1 MKKALSILLLLC
13 MTIATIFVS
22 SCGKTNTETT
32 TTAATVTPEEKMSPA
47 ERAANEIIDE
57 IMQGII
63 LLPEKRDEGVYKEEK
78 YGMEYTYEYGKDR
91 NIKRVRIKGISVQN
105 FEYDK
110 NGRLTDIYA
119 QSDEESEVKS
129 TGHMTFKYTPSG
141 RFAEV
146 NSIARY
152 NHEGTEEELSTKA
165 IFEYDEKGR
174 VVKNEIFQNEKS
186 VQNIEIKY
194 DEKARTITM
203 EGERQFSY
211 DSIYKRIT
219 TYDEDWKMIKEEGFD
234 KNEKLIHLS
243 EYDKNGN
250 ETKSISYDE
259 NGEVKSYTAYEYDE
273 KGNLIK
279 EASYDAAGAL
289 QVYYVYEYD
298 EDGYILKETRYDAN
312 DVKRSCTEYF
322 ENTTNENKYFSG
334 KERRSE
340 SYSSD
345 GSLSGITEY
354 NRNGNVVKAEQYIS
368 GKLYAI
374 KEMEYDESGNLIKSS
389 SYDADRKFTGYSVY
403 GYNESGKRIKISEY
417 DGDDKLTGYTEIKR
431 NGDYILSETVYDGDG
446 NKTEYTEYLEN
457 TSDYNTYSR
466 KKRYEEYKNGK
477 LAELEEYNENGEITK
492 QISYDGEGNKKL
504 YEEYVT
510 LKVKHNGHEGTT
522 TVTKTREIYNNAKLE
537 SRTEYE
543 YDENGNRTKISE
555 YDGDGKLTEY
565 TEAKYDGERILSET
579 VYDGDGNKT
588 MYMEYITLKVKHN
601 GYEGTTTV
609 TKTRETYNDGKLEHR
624 TEYEYDENGNR
635 TKISEYD
642 GDGKLTEY
650 TEAKYD
656 GERILSESRYD
667 GNGKLIRR
675 TEDEYDENGKKLKSS
690 VYNNGGLEG
699 YKSYHY
705 DESGRLIKVTACDAY
720 NRIVNYYEIEY
731 TDEYGNG
738 KTHEYDKNGNLL
750 GTYPWVIFR

>member
-1 MKKALSILLLLC
+1 MKKALSIILLLC
-13 MTIATIFVS
+13 MTF
-22 SCGKTNTETT
+22 
-32 TTAATVTPEEKMSPA
+32 ATVFAAVSCRKTEKKQTGILG
-47 ERAANEIIDE
+47 AADEIIDE

-141 RFAEV
+141 RFSEV
-146 NSIARY
+146 NSIVRY
-152 NHEGTEEELSTKA
+152 NHEGTQEEISTKA

-174 VVKNEIFQNEKS
+174 VVKNEIIQNEKS

-211 DSIYKRIT
+211 DSVYKSVAA
-219 TYDEDWKMIKEEGFD
+219 YDENWKMIKRESFD
-234 KNEKLIHLS
+234 KNGKLIQLS
-243 EYDKNGN
+243 EYDTNGN
-250 ETKSISYDE
+250 VTKFISYDE
-259 NGEVKSYTAYEYDE
+259 NGGIKSHT
-273 KGNLIK
+273 
-279 EASYDAAGAL
+279 
-289 QVYYVYEYD
+289 VYEYD
-298 EDGYILKETRYDAN
+298 KKGTLIKESSYDGNGTVEDYTVYENDENGYILKYTRYDAN
-312 DVKRSCTEYF
+312 GVKRSCTEYF

-354 NRNGNVVKAEQYIS
+354 NRNGDIVKSEQYIS
-368 GKLYAI
+368 GKLYGI
-374 KEMEYDESGNLIKSS
+374 EEREYDESGNLIKSS
-389 SYDADRKFTGYSVY
+389 SYDANRKFTGYSIY
-403 GYNESGKRIKISEY
+403 GYNESGKRIKISKY
-417 DGDDKLTGYTEIKR
+417 DGSGTLTEYTEIKR
-431 NGDYILSETVYDGDG
+431 NGDYILSETVYDADG

-477 LAELEEYNENGEITK
+477 LAELKEYNEDGRITK
-492 QISYDGEGNKKL
+492 QISYDGEGNK
-504 YEEYVT
+504 
-510 LKVKHNGHEGTT
+510 
-522 TVTKTREIYNNAKLE
+522 
-537 SRTEYE
+537 
-543 YDENGNRTKISE
+543 
-555 YDGDGKLTEY
+555 TEY
-565 TEAKYDGERILSET
+565 TE
-579 VYDGDGNKT
+579 
-588 MYMEYITLKVKHN
+588 YITFKVKHN
-601 GYEGTTTV
+601 GYEGTTTD
-609 TKTRETYNDGKLEHR
+609 TKTREIYNDGKLEHR

-642 GDGKLTEY
+642 GEGKLTEY

-705 DESGRLIKVTACDAY
+705 NESGRLIKVTACDAY

-731 TDEYGNG
+731 TDENGNG
-738 KTHEYDKNGNLL
+738 KTYMYDKD
-750 GTYPWVIFR
+750 GTLIRTYDWVIFR

>member
-1 MKKALSILLLLC
+1 MKKALSIILLLC
-13 MTIATIFVS
+13 MTF
-22 SCGKTNTETT
+22 
-32 TTAATVTPEEKMSPA
+32 ATVFAAVSCRKTEKKQTGILG
-47 ERAANEIIDE
+47 AADEIIDE

-119 QSDEESEVKS
+119 QPDEEGEVKS

-141 RFAEV
+141 RFSEV
-146 NSIARY
+146 NSIVRY
-152 NHEGTEEELSTKA
+152 NHEGTEGEISTKA

-211 DSIYKRIT
+211 DSVYKSVAA
-219 TYDEDWKMIKEEGFD
+219 YDENWKMIKRESFD
-234 KNEKLIHLS
+234 KNGKLIQLS
-243 EYDKNGN
+243 EYDTNGN
-250 ETKSISYDE
+250 VTKFISYDE
-259 NGEVKSYTAYEYDE
+259 NGGIKSHT
-273 KGNLIK
+273 
-279 EASYDAAGAL
+279 
-289 QVYYVYEYD
+289 VYEYD
-298 EDGYILKETRYDAN
+298 KKGTLIKESSYDGNGTVEDYTVYENDENGYILKDTRYNAN
-312 DVKRSCTEYF
+312 GVKTGYTEYF
-322 ENTTNENKYFSG
+322 ENTTYINKYAG
-334 KERRSE
+334 QRRSE
-340 SYSSD
+340 SYDSD

-354 NRNGNVVKAEQYIS
+354 NRNGDVVKAEQYMS
-368 GKLYAI
+368 GKLYGI
-374 KEMEYDESGNLIKSS
+374 EEREYDESGNLIKSS

-403 GYNESGKRIKISEY
+403 GYNESGKRIKISKY
-417 DGDDKLTGYTEIKR
+417 DGSGTLTGYTEIKR

-457 TSDYNTYSR
+457 TSDYATYSR
-466 KKRYEEYKNGK
+466 KKRYEKYENGK
-477 LAELEEYNENGEITK
+477 LAELKEYNEDGRMTK
-492 QISYDGEGNKKL
+492 RTSYDGEGNKKL
-504 YEEYVT
+504 YEEYV
-510 LKVKHNGHEGTT
+510 
-522 TVTKTREIYNNAKLE
+522 A
-537 SRTEYE
+537 
-543 YDENGNRTKISE
+543 
-555 YDGDGKLTEY
+555 
-565 TEAKYDGERILSET
+565 
-579 VYDGDGNKT
+579 
-588 MYMEYITLKVKHN
+588 LKVKHN
-601 GYEGTTTV
+601 GYEGISTNI
-609 TKTRETYNDGKLEHR
+609 KTRETYNDGKLEHR

-635 TKISEYD
+635 IKTSEYD

-705 DESGRLIKVTACDAY
+705 NESGRLIKVTACDAY

>member
-47 ERAANEIIDE
+47 ERAADEIIDE

-105 FEYDK
+105 YEYDK

-119 QSDEESEVKS
+119 QPDEEGEVKS

-141 RFAEV
+141 RFSEV
-146 NSIARY
+146 NSIVRY
-152 NHEGTEEELSTKA
+152 NHEGTEGEISTKA

-174 VVKNEIFQNEKS
+174 VVKNEIIQNEKS

-211 DSIYKRIT
+211 DSVYKSVAA
-219 TYDEDWKMIKEEGFD
+219 YDENWKMIKRESFD
-234 KNEKLIHLS
+234 KNGKLIQLS

-250 ETKSISYDE
+250 VTKFISYDE

-273 KGNLIK
+273 KGNLTK
-279 EASYDAAGAL
+279 EARYDAAGTL
-289 QVYYVYEYD
+289 QSYDVYECD
-298 EDGYILKETRYDAN
+298 ENGYILKETRYDAN

-322 ENTTNENKYFSG
+322 ENTTHESKYISGNQRRTENYG
-334 KERRSE
+334 
-340 SYSSD
+340 SD

-354 NRNGNVVKAEQYIS
+354 NRNGDVVKSEQYMS
-368 GKLYAI
+368 GKLYGI
-374 KEMEYDESGNLIKSS
+374 EEKEYDESGNLIKSS

-403 GYNESGKRIKISEY
+403 GYNESGKRIKISKY
-417 DGDDKLTGYTEIKR
+417 DGSGTLTGYTEIKR

-466 KKRYEEYKNGK
+466 KKRYEKYENGK
-477 LAELEEYNENGEITK
+477 LAELKEYNEDGRMTK
-492 QISYDGEGNKKL
+492 RTSYDGEGNKKL
-504 YEEYVT
+504 YEEYV
-510 LKVKHNGHEGTT
+510 
-522 TVTKTREIYNNAKLE
+522 A
-537 SRTEYE
+537 
-543 YDENGNRTKISE
+543 
-555 YDGDGKLTEY
+555 
-565 TEAKYDGERILSET
+565 
-579 VYDGDGNKT
+579 
-588 MYMEYITLKVKHN
+588 LKVKHN
-601 GYEGTTTV
+601 GYEGISTNI
-609 TKTRETYNDGKLEHR
+609 KTRETYNDGKLEHR
-624 TEYEYDENGNR
+624 TEYEFDENGNR

-642 GDGKLTEY
+642 GEGKLTEY
-650 TEAKYD
+650 TETKYD

-667 GNGKLIRR
+667 GNGKLTALI
-675 TEDEYDENGKKLKSS
+675 EYNENGKTLKRST
-690 VYNNGGLEG
+690 YKNGSLES
-699 YKSYHY
+699 YLSYHY
-705 DESGRLIKVTACDAY
+705 DESGTLIKVTACDAY
-720 NRIVNYYEIEY
+720 NRIVNYYEFEY
-731 TDEYGNG
+731 TDEIGNG
-738 KTHEYDKNGNLL
+738 KTYMYDKD
-750 GTYPWVIFR
+750 GTLIRTYDWVIFW

>member
-47 ERAANEIIDE
+47 ERAADEIIDE

-119 QSDEESEVKS
+119 QPDEEGEVKS

-141 RFAEV
+141 RFSEV
-146 NSIARY
+146 NSIVRY
-152 NHEGTEEELSTKA
+152 NHEGTEGEISTKA

-174 VVKNEIFQNEKS
+174 VVKNEIIQNEKS

-211 DSIYKRIT
+211 DSVYKSVAA
-219 TYDEDWKMIKEEGFD
+219 YDENWKMIKRESFD
-234 KNEKLIHLS
+234 ENGTLVYAAEF
-243 EYDKNGN
+243 DGNGN
-250 ETKSISYDE
+250 VIRTTNYDE

-273 KGNLIK
+273 KGNLTK
-279 EASYDAAGAL
+279 AARYDETETLQSYD
-289 QVYYVYEYD
+289 VYEYD
-298 EDGYILKETRYDAN
+298 ENGYILKDTRYNAN
-312 DVKRSCTEYF
+312 GVKTGYTEYF
-322 ENTTNENKYFSG
+322 ENTTYINKYAG
-334 KERRSE
+334 QRRSE
-340 SYSSD
+340 SYDSD

-354 NRNGNVVKAEQYIS
+354 NRNGDVVKAEQYMS
-368 GKLYAI
+368 GKLYGI
-374 KEMEYDESGNLIKSS
+374 EEREYDESGNLIKSS

-403 GYNESGKRIKISEY
+403 GYNESGKRIKISKY
-417 DGDDKLTGYTEIKR
+417 DGSGTLTGYTEIKR

-457 TSDYNTYSR
+457 TSDYATYSR
-466 KKRYEEYKNGK
+466 KKRYEKYENGK
-477 LAELEEYNENGEITK
+477 LAELKEYNEDGRMTK
-492 QISYDGEGNKKL
+492 RTSYDGEGNKKL
-504 YEEYVT
+504 YEEYV
-510 LKVKHNGHEGTT
+510 
-522 TVTKTREIYNNAKLE
+522 A
-537 SRTEYE
+537 
-543 YDENGNRTKISE
+543 
-555 YDGDGKLTEY
+555 
-565 TEAKYDGERILSET
+565 
-579 VYDGDGNKT
+579 
-588 MYMEYITLKVKHN
+588 LKVKHN
-601 GYEGTTTV
+601 GYEGISTNI
-609 TKTRETYNDGKLEHR
+609 KTRETYNDGKLEHR

-705 DESGRLIKVTACDAY
+705 NESGRLIKVTACDAY

>member
-1 MKKALSILLLLC
+1 MKKALSIILLLC
-13 MTIATIFVS
+13 MTF
-22 SCGKTNTETT
+22 
-32 TTAATVTPEEKMSPA
+32 ATVFAAVSCRKTEKKQTGILG
-47 ERAANEIIDE
+47 AADEIIDE

-234 KNEKLIHLS
+234 KNEKLIRLS

-250 ETKSISYDE
+250 VTKFISYDE

-279 EASYDAAGAL
+279 EASYDATGAL
-289 QVYYVYEYD
+289 QVYYVYECD
-298 EDGYILKETRYDAN
+298 ENGYILKETRYDAN

-354 NRNGNVVKAEQYIS
+354 NRNGDVVKSEQYIS
-368 GKLYAI
+368 GKLSGI
-374 KEMEYDESGNLIKSS
+374 EEREYDESGNLIKSS

-417 DGDDKLTGYTEIKR
+417 DGDDKLT
-431 NGDYILSETVYDGDG
+431 
-446 NKTEYTEYLEN
+446 
-457 TSDYNTYSR
+457 
-466 KKRYEEYKNGK
+466 
-477 LAELEEYNENGEITK
+477 
-492 QISYDGEGNKKL
+492 
-504 YEEYVT
+504 
-510 LKVKHNGHEGTT
+510 
-522 TVTKTREIYNNAKLE
+522 
-537 SRTEYE
+537 
-543 YDENGNRTKISE
+543 
-555 YDGDGKLTEY
+555 EY

-579 VYDGDGNKT
+579 VYDGSGNKT
-588 MYMEYITLKVKHN
+588 MYTEYIIFKYKHN
-601 GYEGTTTV
+601 GYEGTISEI
-609 TKTRETYNDGKLEHR
+609 KTREEYKNGKLEHR

-635 TKISEYD
+635 IKTSEYD

-705 DESGRLIKVTACDAY
+705 NESGRLIKVTACDAY